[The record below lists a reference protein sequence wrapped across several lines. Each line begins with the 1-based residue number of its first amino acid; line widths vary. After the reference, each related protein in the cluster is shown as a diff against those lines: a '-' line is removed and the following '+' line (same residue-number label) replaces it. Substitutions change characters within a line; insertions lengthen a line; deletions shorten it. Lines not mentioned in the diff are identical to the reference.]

1 MEYNKMTFKDK
12 IKGFAKKLA
21 EKPVRNITALGLAGL
36 ITLTA
41 VKDNVHFGSVTLHN
55 PQENHYVWGLAPTT
69 TIKEGSKNTNGNFYS
84 AGIIYGKNKTE
95 NNVEVNDMKAYGL
108 FSGENNVEVNN
119 MKAYGLFSGENNVGN
134 NSKVNDMKA
143 YGLLGENNDEGNN
156 MKAYGLF
163 SGENNVEVNN
173 MKAYGLF
180 SGENN

>member
-108 FSGENNVEVNN
+108 F
-119 MKAYGLFSGENNVGN
+119 GENNVGD
-134 NSKVNDMKA
+134 NSKVNNMKL
-143 YGLLGENNDEGNN
+143 YGLIG
-156 MKAYGLF
+156 
-163 SGENNVEVNN
+163 GENNVGDNSKVNN
-173 MKAYGLF
+173 MKLYGLIG
-180 SGENN
+180 GENNVGDNSKVNNMKLYGLIGGENNVGDNS

>member
-1 MEYNKMTFKDK
+1 MTFKDK

-108 FSGENNVEVNN
+108 F
-119 MKAYGLFSGENNVGN
+119 GENNVGD
-134 NSKVNDMKA
+134 NSKVNNMKL
-143 YGLLGENNDEGNN
+143 YGLIGGISNVGDNTEINGDIITKGIIANNPFSLGFGSNDVIGLKNYVHKIEKQQKNKDISEN
-156 MKAYGLF
+156 K
-163 SGENNVEVNN
+163 
-173 MKAYGLF
+173 K
-180 SGENN
+180 

>member
-108 FSGENNVEVNN
+108 F
-119 MKAYGLFSGENNVGN
+119 GENNVGD
-134 NSKVNDMKA
+134 NSKVNNMKL
-143 YGLLGENNDEGNN
+143 YGLIGGENN
-156 MKAYGLF
+156 F
-163 SGENNVEVNN
+163 
-173 MKAYGLF
+173 
-180 SGENN
+180 